1 MRKHRLDVLT
11 PVVSLTAGLARRDFL
26 RFLAASPLLAGLGA
40 EAFADGG
47 EALVDS
53 AAKALD
59 IFELEA
65 VARRNLPPAHWA
77 YLATG
82 VDGDATLRANSEGYA
97 GLALRV
103 RRLTGVHAPDMSVS
117 LFGTTWETPIV
128 LSPVSSQR
136 AFHDDGEIATARAAR
151 TKKHLQILSTLSS
164 TGVEDVVMARGGP
177 VWYQLYPTDRWS
189 VAKGL
194 MKRAEAAGCPAL
206 VLTVDLQAG
215 SNRETQVR
223 GRRVDTRDCS
233 TCHRVDP
240 FDFVGALPYRPM
252 FRGLDVSKTTW
263 LFPTNAT
270 WDYLARVRDA
280 WPLKLVVKGI
290 VTREDAE
297 LCLKHGADALVVSNH
312 GGRAEESLR
321 PTIDSLVEVAGAV
334 KGRIPVLVDGGVRRG
349 TDIFKALALG
359 ATAVGIGR
367 PQVWGLAAFG
377 QPGVEAVLDILRREL
392 QLVMRQAGTASLAK
406 IDPSYV
412 VDRRRG

>member
-1 MRKHRLDVLT
+1 MRKQRPDAFT
-11 PVVSLTAGLARRDFL
+11 PVVSPAASLARRDFL

-40 EAFADGG
+40 EALADGG

-53 AAKALD
+53 PVKALD
-59 IFELEA
+59 VFEIEA
-65 VARRNLPPAHWA
+65 VARKNLPPAHWA

-82 VDGDATLRANSEGYA
+82 VDGDATLRANTEGYA
-97 GLALRV
+97 RMALRV
-103 RRLTGVHAPDMSVS
+103 RRLTGVHAPDTSVS

-128 LSPVSSQR
+128 LCPVSSQR
-136 AFHDDGEIATARAAR
+136 AFHDEGEIATARAAR
-151 TKKHLQILSTLSS
+151 AKKHLQVLSTLSS
-164 TGVEDVVMARGGP
+164 TGVEDVVAARGGP
-177 VWYQLYPTDRWS
+177 VWYQLYPTDQWG

-215 SNRETQVR
+215 SNRETQAR
-223 GRRVDTRDCS
+223 GRRLDTRDCS
-233 TCHRVDP
+233 SCHAADP
-240 FDFVGALPYRPM
+240 FDFVGGLPHKAM
-252 FRGLDVSKTTW
+252 FRGIDVSKTTR
-263 LFPTNAT
+263 LFPDDAT
-270 WDYLARVRDA
+270 WDYLAKVRDA
-280 WPLKLVVKGI
+280 WPRKLVVKGI

-297 LCLKHGADALVVSNH
+297 LSLENGVDGLVVSNH

-321 PTIDSLVEVAGAV
+321 PTIESLVEVAGVV
-334 KGRIPVLVDGGVRRG
+334 KGRVPVLVDGGVRRG

-377 QPGVEAVLDILRREL
+377 QPGVEAVLEILRREL
-392 QLVMRQAGTASLAK
+392 QLVMRQAGTSSLAK

-412 VDRRRG
+412 VDRSR